1 MQNLL
6 MTAAEYGILM
16 MTITQ
21 HVTWVQIPGGYRGY
35 SPSKNFPGW
44 AKCCI
49 SPQKMTKYAPSPK
62 IASPPSK
69 IYLHPWPTDY
79 DDDDDDNTREHCL
92 PDCGVPMRVSLV
104 SGQSSSSSSLRTM
117 QGLNFRPLDQTR
129 P

>member
-44 AKCCI
+44 VKCCI
-49 SPQKMTKYAPSPK
+49 SPQKMMKYAPSPK
-62 IASPPSK
+62 IASSTLK
-69 IYLHPWPTDY
+69 SDLHPW
-79 DDDDDDNTREHCL
+79 NLGL
-92 PDCGVPMRVSLV
+92 PHSAVLSESDMVKTYAFKKSFKVVRFLKFLKFLC
-104 SGQSSSSSSLRTM
+104 
-117 QGLNFRPLDQTR
+117 F
-129 P
+129 